1 MNSPSL
7 LYSCSYH
14 LVHYDV
20 WHKKKEEKDLKLPE
34 ICYNG
39 CVYVREDSNPGGLKF
54 WNNNLSTQQMTSTA
68 SREGEK
74 KWSASMVCAVSIFP
88 LNRIFLFWGIKFLVH
103 QKIASVPP
111 DHPHSCNWRVWNIHS
126 PRWWSWWVWLWRRRQ
141 QRRGRGGRTWR
152 CWKCLIRSCR
162 QKYPRINL
170 RKYVFQ
176 PLIAGKNFWN
186 HMNQNNIAAWM

>member
-1 MNSPSL
+1 MTFGTRRKRRRTW
-7 LYSCSYH
+7 SCRKSATTAASMSEKTPTQVVWSFETTQ
-14 LVHYDV
+14 LDV
-20 WHKKKEEKDLKLPE
+20 D
-34 ICYNG
+34 
-39 CVYVREDSNPGGLKF
+39 
-54 WNNNLSTQQMTSTA
+54 LSTQQMTSIA